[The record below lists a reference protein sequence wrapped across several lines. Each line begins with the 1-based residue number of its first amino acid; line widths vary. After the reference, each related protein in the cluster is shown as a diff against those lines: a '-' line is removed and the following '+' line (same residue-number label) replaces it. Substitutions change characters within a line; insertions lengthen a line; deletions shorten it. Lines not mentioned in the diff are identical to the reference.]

1 MKTET
6 LTVTKRTTSGK
17 LATRRLR
24 REGRLPAV
32 LYGHNEPSI
41 SLSVAGDQLHTTL
54 RHGAKVV
61 QLAGDLQEQA
71 LLQAV
76 QWDTYGR
83 EVLHVDLLR
92 VAKGERVHVEIE
104 VVGRGESV
112 GEREGGVVT
121 WVLHNAE
128 IEVTPGDIPE
138 RLHIDLTDLALGQ
151 SKTVA
156 DIFDLPQGAKL
167 LTPADTVMVTC
178 TRAVGDVEEDA
189 SLPSGNEPEVIKRDR
204 KESGEEDED

>member
-6 LTVTKRTTSGK
+6 LNVQKRTTSGK

-32 LYGHNEPSI
+32 LYGHNEPAI
-41 SLSVAGDQLHTTL
+41 SLSIEGDALSATL

-71 LLQAV
+71 LLQDV

-104 VVGRGESV
+104 VVGRGEAV

-121 WVLHNAE
+121 WVVHAVE
-128 IEVTPGDIPE
+128 IEVTPSDIPE
-138 RLHIDLTDLALGQ
+138 RLHIDLTSLELGG
-151 SKTVA
+151 SRTA
-156 DIFDLPQGAKL
+156 GDIFDLPAGATL
-167 LTPADTVMVTC
+167 VTPADTVMVNC
-178 TRAVGDVEEDA
+178 SHPVGDVDVELAAGAEA
-189 SLPSGNEPEVIKRDR
+189 EPEVIKKDR
-204 KESGEEDED
+204 KEAEDEED